1 MLPVCK
7 SGLFG
12 LCRAVNV
19 RISRVFTLP
28 RGLYYSETYAPNFD
42 PFCHYHP
49 NRICQSKTTA
59 MGLFATFRR
68 RQPPMV
74 PTDRIIPLRFWD
86 DLSHLRSLVHNF
98 TLRFDDVLDIP
109 KLRAALERLMDIG
122 DWGQLGA
129 RLRLN
134 V

>member
-1 MLPVCK
+1 
-7 SGLFG
+7 
-12 LCRAVNV
+12 
-19 RISRVFTLP
+19 
-28 RGLYYSETYAPNFD
+28 
-42 PFCHYHP
+42 
-49 NRICQSKTTA
+49 

-86 DLSHLRSLVHNF
+86 DLSHLRSLVHDF

-109 KLRAALERLMDIG
+109 KLRAALERLMEIG